1 MIADSEKYFDK
12 GHVDL
17 IYRPSTGEIA
27 SKDESITTLKS
38 YPAKIGE
45 ISVLLLFLLLEKIF
59 KPGNM
64 KHLFTF
70 TVAVFCLIGMMQ
82 AQVITTSQPLN
93 KNAVLEEYTGIHCQ
107 YCPQGHAIAK
117 SILEN
122 NPGRAAVISIHQGS
136 FASPSAGEPDY
147 RTPFGD
153 PLAGQTALT
162 GYPSGTVNRHVFTGT
177 TTALGR
183 GDWTANAN
191 VIMQQPS
198 PVNVGVETT
207 VDTVTRQLTVHVELF
222 YTANSAV
229 PTNYINVALIQ
240 SHIFGPQ
247 TGGNAGNNYE
257 HMEMLRHLVTG
268 QWGDAVTP
276 TTQGTLIDRT
286 YTYTIPAAYNN
297 IPCVIKNCDVV
308 VFVTESHQEIL
319 TGDVVPAIDG
329 TNLYVGDIT
338 TTGPLMKTG
347 QPSNET
353 TFDLV
358 ANSNIAGPHP
368 FKIKMTSD
376 APTGWQPEFTVDGQ
390 SYSDSAIITLT
401 KGTPKPVTVEIMCG
415 YEPAFSEFNFEI
427 SSVNNANAPSRHF
440 KVNVIS
446 NVHTLLVNAAG
457 DENAVLHQDVYING
471 LTAAGCD
478 HLAVMMSDDFV
489 AAKNA
494 GVLTEIINVF
504 YNCAWTFPAFTDPEA
519 IAAQSFVENGKNL
532 FVAGQDIGWD
542 IMSGQS
548 GSHGTPATQN
558 LYTNI
563 LKATYVDDG
572 SSANNKLVANTTDPI
587 YGTVVTSNIVD
598 VYAGN
603 MYPDQIT
610 PRDNASATF
619 YYNTTMT
626 KIGAI
631 RSTTNQAKV
640 VYFGVG
646 FEMIQTEAV
655 RNDILNRTYDW
666 FMETVSTQEI
676 TASSGQI
683 LGAVIPNPADWRTT
697 IQLNNATDGMALQV
711 TDLAGQTISSQ
722 RIGHGMTSIKL
733 ETQQIKSGSYLLNLV
748 NHGRSVEVK
757 KLVIQH

>member
-1 MIADSEKYFDK
+1 MKHRF
-12 GHVDL
+12 
-17 IYRPSTGEIA
+17 T
-27 SKDESITTLKS
+27 
-38 YPAKIGE
+38 
-45 ISVLLLFLLLEKIF
+45 FLLASLCIF
-59 KPGNM
+59 
-64 KHLFTF
+64 
-70 TVAVFCLIGMMQ
+70 GMLN

-93 KNAVLEEYTGIHCQ
+93 KNAVLEEYTGIHCT

-122 NPGRAAVISIHQGS
+122 NPGRAAVIAIHQGS
-136 FASPSAGEPDY
+136 FASPNAGEPDY

-153 PLAGQTALT
+153 ALAGQTGLT
-162 GYPSGTVNRHVFTGT
+162 GYPSGTVNRHVFSGS

-183 GDWTANAN
+183 GDWTASAN

-198 PVNVGVETT
+198 PVNVGIETT
-207 VDTVTRQLTVHVELF
+207 VDTVTRQLTVHVELY
-222 YTANSAV
+222 YTANSAT

-247 TGGNAGNNYE
+247 TGGGAGNNYE
-257 HMEMLRHLVTG
+257 HMEMLRYLITG

-286 YTYTIPAAYNN
+286 YTYTIPAGYNN

-338 TTGPLMKTG
+338 TTGPVMKTG
-347 QPSNET
+347 QPMNKT
-353 TFDLV
+353 TFDLF

-368 FKIKMTSD
+368 FKIKMLSD
-376 APTGWQPEFTVDGQ
+376 APAGWQPEFKIDGQ
-390 SYSDSAIITLT
+390 TYSDSAIVTLE
-401 KGTPKPVTVEIMCG
+401 KGTPKPITVGITCG
-415 YEPAFSEFNFEI
+415 YEPSFSEFSFEI
-427 SSVNNANAPSRHF
+427 SSVNNTNAPARHF

-457 DENAVLHQDVYING
+457 DENALLHQDVYING

-494 GVLTEIINVF
+494 GILSEIINVF

-519 IAAQSFVENGKNL
+519 LAAQSFVENGKNL

-558 LYTNI
+558 FYTNI

-572 SSANNKLVANTTDPI
+572 STANNKLVANTSDPI
-587 YGTVVTSNIVD
+587 FGTVVTSNIID
-598 VYAGN
+598 VYGGN

-610 PRDNASATF
+610 PRDNATATF

-626 KIGAI
+626 KIGAV

-640 VYFGVG
+640 VYFGIG

-666 FMETVSTQEI
+666 FMETVGTPEST
-676 TASSGQI
+676 TRSGKI
-683 LGAVIPNPADWRTT
+683 LEAVVPNPADSRTT
-697 IQLNNATDGMALQV
+697 ISLNNVTDGMVLLLN
-711 TDLAGQTISSQ
+711 DLTGRTVISHL
-722 RIGHGMTSIKL
+722 ITSNM
-733 ETQQIKSGSYLLNLV
+733 ETVIVETRNLKPGTYLLNLV
-748 NHGRSVEVK
+748 SEGRTKEVK
-757 KLVIQH
+757 KLIVHH